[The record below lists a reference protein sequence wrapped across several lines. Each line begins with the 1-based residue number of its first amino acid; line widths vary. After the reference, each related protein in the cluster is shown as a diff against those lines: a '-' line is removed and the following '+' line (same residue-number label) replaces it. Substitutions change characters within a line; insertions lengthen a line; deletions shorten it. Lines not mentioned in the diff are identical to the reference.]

1 MKKRD
6 YSYWQLVR
14 LFLTIYLPKHRCFS
28 KNTVG
33 TYSDSL
39 DLFSRFMREAKGVRL
54 MDISFNMVTHECVH
68 AFLDWLR
75 DERKCSPSTC
85 NLRLAALKSFLY
97 YAAVE
102 NLALVAVYLAIKQVP
117 AGKEPKRK
125 VRYLT
130 KPALKALIAQPDNQT
145 PKGMRNR
152 FIMIMLYDTG
162 ARIQELLDIKVKDLN
177 LEIETPCVYLHG
189 KGNKVRCIPLMN
201 KTIAHL
207 KEYLK
212 QFHPPATRDGNQYL
226 FYTTIKGN
234 TDRMS
239 GDSVAWMLK
248 KYGKAARLEC
258 PEVPERIHPHQI
270 RHSRAQHL
278 YQDGMPL
285 SYIAEFLG
293 HASINTTTVY
303 ASADTSMMRAAIEK
317 ASNSENTEQ
326 PIWRK
331 NEAMISKLCGL

>member
-6 YSYWQLVR
+6 YSFWQLVR
-14 LFLTIYLPKHRCFS
+14 IYLTIYLPKHRCFS

-33 TYSDSL
+33 AYSDSL

-54 MDISFNMVTHECVH
+54 MDIAFNMCTHDCVR

-75 DERKCSPSTC
+75 DERKCCTSTC

-97 YAAVE
+97 FAAVE
-102 NLALVAVYLAIKQVP
+102 NPALVAVYLPIKQVP
-117 AGKEPKRK
+117 AGKEPRK
-125 VRYLT
+125 KASYLT
-130 KPALKALIAQPDNQT
+130 KPALKAVMAQPD
-145 PKGMRNR
+145 PKTLKGLRNR

-162 ARIQELLDIKVKDLN
+162 ARIQELLDITVKDLN
-177 LEIETPCVYLHG
+177 LDIETPCVYLHG
-189 KGNKVRCIPLMN
+189 KGNKIRCIPLMD
-201 KTIAHL
+201 KTIVHL

-212 QFHPPATRDGNQYL
+212 HFHPAATRDVNQYL

-234 TDRMS
+234 TDRIS
-239 GDSVAWMLK
+239 VDSVAWMLK
-248 KYGKAARLEC
+248 KYGEAARMEC
-258 PEVPERIHPHQI
+258 PEVPERIHPHQL

-293 HASINTTTVY
+293 HASMNTTNVY

>member
-28 KNTVG
+28 KNTIG

-75 DERKCSPSTC
+75 DERKCCTSTC

>member
-14 LFLTIYLPKHRCFS
+14 LFLTIYLPKHRCLS

-39 DLFSRFMREAKGVRL
+39 DLFGRFMREAKGVRL
-54 MDISFNMVTHECVH
+54 MDISFNMVTHDSVNT
-68 AFLDWLR
+68 FLDWLR
-75 DERKCSPSTC
+75 DERKCCTSTC

-97 YAAVE
+97 FAAIE
-102 NLALVAVYLAIKQVP
+102 NPALMAVYLPIKQVP

-125 VRYLT
+125 VSYLT
-130 KPALKALIAQPDNQT
+130 KPALKAVMAQPDPKT
-145 PKGMRNR
+145 PKGLRNR

-162 ARIQELLDIKVKDLN
+162 ARIQELLDLKLKDIY

-189 KGNKVRCIPLMN
+189 KGNKVRCIPLMD

-207 KEYLK
+207 NEYIK
-212 QFHPPATRDGNQYL
+212 QFHPKAVRDVNQYL
-226 FYTTIKGN
+226 FHTTIKGN

-239 GDSVAWMLK
+239 VDSVAWILK
-248 KYGKAARLEC
+248 KYGEAARLDC
-258 PEVPERIHPHQI
+258 PELPDRIHPHQI

-278 YQDGMPL
+278 YQDGMPQ

-293 HASINTTTVY
+293 HASVDATNVY
-303 ASADTSMMRAAIEK
+303 ASADTLMMRAAIEK
-317 ASNSENTEQ
+317 ASNSENAEN
-326 PIWRK
+326 PIWRE
-331 NEAMISKLCGL
+331 NEAMINKLCGL

>member
-1 MKKRD
+1 MKNRD
-6 YSYWQLVR
+6 YSYWQLIR

-39 DLFSRFMREAKGVRL
+39 DLFSRFMQEAKGTRL
-54 MDISFNMVTHECVH
+54 MDISFNMFTHDCVY

-75 DERKCSPSTC
+75 DERKCCTSTC

-97 YAAVE
+97 FAAVE
-102 NLALVAVYLAIKQVP
+102 NPALMAVYLAIKQVP

-125 VRYLT
+125 VSYLT
-130 KPALKALIAQPDNQT
+130 KPALKALIAQPDPRT
-145 PKGMRNR
+145 PKGLRNR
-152 FIMIMLYDTG
+152 FIIILLYDTG
-162 ARIQELLDIKVKDLN
+162 ARIHEFLDLKLKDLY

-189 KGNKVRCIPLMN
+189 KGNKIRCIPLMN

-207 KEYLK
+207 NEYIK
-212 QFHPPATRDGNQYL
+212 KFHPEAVRDVNQYL

-234 TDRMS
+234 TGRISEDL
-239 GDSVAWMLK
+239 VAWMLK
-248 KYGKAARLEC
+248 KYGEAARLGC
-258 PEVPERIHPHQI
+258 PELPDRIHPHQI

-293 HASINTTTVY
+293 HASMNTTTIY
-303 ASADTSMMRAAIEK
+303 ASVDTSMMRAAIEK
-317 ASNSENTEQ
+317 TSNSKQAVQ
-326 PIWRK
+326 PIWK
-331 NEAMISKLCGL
+331 QNEAMIGKLCGL

>member
-54 MDISFNMVTHECVH
+54 MDISFNMVTHDCVY

>member
-39 DLFSRFMREAKGVRL
+39 DLFGRFMREAKGVRL
-54 MDISFNMVTHECVH
+54 MDISFDMVTHDCVY

-75 DERKCSPSTC
+75 DERKCCTSTC

-97 YAAVE
+97 FAAIE
-102 NLALVAVYLAIKQVP
+102 NPALMAVYLPIKQVP

-125 VRYLT
+125 VSYLT
-130 KPALKALIAQPDNQT
+130 RPALKAVMAQPDPKT
-145 PKGMRNR
+145 PKGLRNR

-162 ARIQELLDIKVKDLN
+162 ARIQELLDLKLKDLY

-189 KGNKVRCIPLMN
+189 KGNKVRCIPLMD

-207 KEYLK
+207 NEYLK
-212 QFHPPATRDGNQYL
+212 QFHPAATRDVNQYL

-248 KYGKAARLEC
+248 KYGEAARLEY
-258 PEVPERIHPHQI
+258 PELPERIHPHQI

-278 YQDGMPL
+278 YQDGMPQ

-293 HASINTTTVY
+293 HASVDTTNVY
-303 ASADTSMMRAAIEK
+303 ASADTSMMRVAIEK
-317 ASNSENTEQ
+317 ASNSENAENH
-326 PIWRK
+326 IWRE